1 MRRNSQPANITDFT
15 SSPNPDVAQI
25 DLSESMTRAEK
36 RATSGLAAI
45 FGLRMLGM
53 FLILPVFALY
63 AEHLPGGDNHTLVG
77 LTLGMYGLTQA
88 LLMIPFGMA
97 SDRIGRKKVII
108 FGLILF
114 AIGSFV
120 AASASDIYWTIAG
133 RAIQGA
139 GAISAAI
146 TAMLADLTREEHRTK
161 AMAMIGSTI
170 GLVFAA
176 SMVAGPALNHLI
188 GVPGIFALT
197 GVLALA
203 AIWVVKV
210 WVPDPLVSHFH
221 ADAQASPARLKD
233 VLHNA
238 QLLRLD
244 FGIFALHAAQMA
256 MFVVVPVAL
265 KDSGLPANDHWA
277 VYLPVL
283 LGSFVLMVPALIYGE
298 KRGQMKPVYIGAV
311 ALMLAAQ
318 LGLAVGIESLWA
330 IVWALFFYFV
340 AFNLLEASLPS
351 LISKLAPASAK
362 GTAMGVYNT
371 AQALGL
377 FFGGF
382 FGGWLAEHHGFTTVF
397 VFCSV
402 LIAVWLLASL
412 SMNAPPAVKTRLFRI
427 GTLPPDQ
434 AALLKMQLAEVS
446 GVVEASVLAEE
457 GVAMLKVS
465 LRGWDEAAA
474 RSLLDAAAPAGLA

>member
-1 MRRNSQPANITDFT
+1 
-15 SSPNPDVAQI
+15 
-25 DLSESMTRAEK
+25 MTRSEK

-45 FGLRMLGM
+45 FALRMLGM

-114 AIGSFV
+114 ALGSFL
-120 AASASDIYWTIAG
+120 AASAHDIYWTIAG
-133 RAIQGA
+133 RALQGA
-139 GAISAAI
+139 GAVSAAV

-161 AMAMIGSTI
+161 AMALIGSSI
-170 GLVFAA
+170 GVTFAV
-176 SMVAGPALNHLI
+176 SLVAGPALNHLI

-210 WVPDPLVSHFH
+210 WIPDPADSHFH
-221 ADAQASPARLKD
+221 ADAQANPAKLID
-233 VLHNA
+233 VLRNG
-238 QLLRLD
+238 QLARLD

-265 KDSGLPANDHWA
+265 KNSGLAPAQHWA

-283 LGSFVLMVPALIYGE
+283 LGSFVLMVPAIIYGE
-298 KRGQMKPVYIGAV
+298 KRGKMKPVFIGAV
-311 ALMLAAQ
+311 ALMLLAQ
-318 LGLAVGIESLWA
+318 LGLAFGIGYFWG
-330 IVWALFFYFV
+330 IVWSLFAYFV

-351 LISKLAPASAK
+351 LISKLAPVSAK

-377 FFGGF
+377 FTGGLV
-382 FGGWLAEHHGFTTVF
+382 GGWLAQHYGFHAVF
-397 VFCSV
+397 IFCVV
-402 LIAVWLLASL
+402 LMAAWLLASL
-412 SMNAPPAVKTRLFRI
+412 SMQAPPAIRTRMFRV
-427 GTLPPDQ
+427 GAMPPDQ
-434 AALLKMQLAEVS
+434 AALLKIQLAAVA
-446 GVVEASVLAEE
+446 GVVEAAVLAEE

-465 LRGWDEAAA
+465 IMGWDEAGA
-474 RSLLDAAAPAGLA
+474 RSLLAGLAV

>member
-1 MRRNSQPANITDFT
+1 
-15 SSPNPDVAQI
+15 
-25 DLSESMTRAEK
+25 MTRAEK

-63 AEHLPGGDNHTLVG
+63 AQHLPGGDNYTLVG

-88 LLMIPFGMA
+88 ALMIPFGMA

-108 FGLILF
+108 FGLVIF
-114 AIGSFV
+114 ALGSFV
-120 AASASDIYWTIAG
+120 AAFAADIYWTIAG
-133 RAIQGA
+133 RALQGA
-139 GAISAAI
+139 GAISAAV
-146 TAMLADLTREEHRTK
+146 TAMLADLTREEQRTK
-161 AMAMIGSTI
+161 AMATIGSTI
-170 GLVFAA
+170 GIAFAV
-176 SMVAGPALNHLI
+176 SLVAGPALGHLI

-203 AIWVVKV
+203 AIVVVKV
-210 WVPDPLVSHFH
+210 WIPDPVNTHFH
-221 ADAQASPARLKD
+221 ADAEANPARLKD
-233 VLHNA
+233 VLRDP

-265 KDSGLPANDHWA
+265 KNSGFAVDQHWK

-283 LGSFVLMVPALIYGE
+283 VGSFVLMIPAIIAGE
-298 KRGQMKPVYIGAV
+298 KRGKMKPVFISAV

-318 LGLAVGIESLWA
+318 IGLALGIGHFWGIVG
-330 IVWALFFYFV
+330 ALFFYFV

-351 LISKLAPASAK
+351 LISKLAPVSAK

-377 FFGGF
+377 FTGGVV
-382 FGGWLAEHHGFTTVF
+382 GGWLAQHVGFPAVF
-397 VFCSV
+397 EFCVV
-402 LIAVWLLASL
+402 LMGAWLIASL
-412 SMNAPPAVKTRLFRI
+412 SMTAPLAIRTRMFNV
-427 GTLPPDQ
+427 GVMDSDQ
-434 AALLKMQLAEVS
+434 AALLKTRLAGVA
-446 GVVEASVLAEE
+446 GVVEAAVLAEE
-457 GVAMLKVS
+457 GVAMLKV
-465 LRGWDEAAA
+465 LRAGWDEAGAKA
-474 RSLLDAAAPAGLA
+474 ILQVPA

>member
-1 MRRNSQPANITDFT
+1 
-15 SSPNPDVAQI
+15 VAQI

-36 RATSGLAAI
+36 RAASGLAAI

-63 AEHLPGGDNHTLVG
+63 AEDLPGGDNHTLVG
-77 LTLGMYGLTQA
+77 LALGIYGLTQA

-108 FGLILF
+108 FGLIVF
-114 AIGSFV
+114 ALGSFL
-120 AASASDIYWTIAG
+120 AATATDITWTIAG
-133 RAIQGA
+133 RALQGA
-139 GAISAAI
+139 GAISAAV

-161 AMAMIGSTI
+161 AMAFIGSTI
-170 GLVFAA
+170 GIAFAV
-176 SMVAGPALNHLI
+176 SLVAGPALNRVI

-197 GVLALA
+197 GILALA

-210 WVPDPLVSHFH
+210 WVPDPANSHFH
-221 ADAQASPARLKD
+221 ADAQANPARLKD
-233 VLHNA
+233 VLRNR

-265 KDSGLPANDHWA
+265 KNSGLAAADHWA

-283 LGSFVLMVPALIYGE
+283 LGSFVLMVPAIILGE
-298 KRGQMKPVYIGAV
+298 KRGQMKPVFIGGV
-311 ALMLAAQ
+311 ALMLLAQ
-318 LGLAVGIESLWA
+318 LGLAFGIGHFWG

-377 FFGGF
+377 FFGGV
-382 FGGWLAEHHGFTTVF
+382 FGGWLAQHYGFAAVF
-397 VFCSV
+397 IFCVV
-402 LIAVWLLASL
+402 LMAAWLLASL
-412 SMNAPPAVKTRLFRI
+412 SMKAPPAIKTRMFRI
-427 GTLPPDQ
+427 GVMPEDQ
-434 AALLKMQLAEVS
+434 AALLKAQLAGVA
-446 GVVEASVLAEE
+446 GVVEAVVLAEE

-465 LRGWDEAAA
+465 LKGWDEAGA
-474 RSLLDAAAPAGLA
+474 RSLLDTATA

>member
-1 MRRNSQPANITDFT
+1 MAH
-15 SSPNPDVAQI
+15 I

-88 LLMIPFGMA
+88 ILMIPFGMV

-108 FGLILF
+108 FGLVVF
-114 AIGSFV
+114 ALGSFV
-120 AASASDIYWTIAG
+120 AATASDIYWTIFG
-133 RAIQGA
+133 RALQGA
-139 GAISAAI
+139 GAISAAV

-161 AMAMIGSTI
+161 AMALIGSSI
-170 GLVFAA
+170 GLTFAI
-176 SMVAGPALNHLI
+176 SLVAGPALNRVI

-197 GVLALA
+197 GILALA

-210 WVPDPLVSHFH
+210 WVPDPVDSHFH
-221 ADAQASPARLKD
+221 ADAEANPAKLVD
-233 VLHNA
+233 VLKNG

-265 KDSGLPANDHWA
+265 KNSGLVPDHHWA

-283 LGSFVLMVPALIYGE
+283 LGSFVLMVPGIIYGE
-298 KRGQMKPVYIGAV
+298 KRGKMKPVFIGAV
-311 ALMLAAQ
+311 ALMLLAQ
-318 LGLAVGIESLWA
+318 LGLALGIEHFWG

-351 LISKLAPASAK
+351 LISKLAPVSAK

-377 FFGGF
+377 FFGGV
-382 FGGWLAEHHGFTTVF
+382 FGGWLAQHHGFQAVF
-397 VFCSV
+397 VFCV
-402 LIAVWLLASL
+402 ILMAAWLVASL
-412 SMNAPPAVKTRLFRI
+412 SMTAPPAIKTRMFRV
-427 GTLPPDQ
+427 GVMPADQ
-434 AALLKMQLAEVS
+434 AALLKSQLAGVS
-446 GVVEASVLAEE
+446 GVVEAVVLAEE

-465 LRGWDEAAA
+465 IKGWDEAHA
-474 RSLLDAAAPAGLA
+474 RSLLEMAAV

>member
-1 MRRNSQPANITDFT
+1 M
-15 SSPNPDVAQI
+15 AQI

-36 RATSGLAAI
+36 RAASGLAAI

-63 AEHLPGGDNHTLVG
+63 AEDLQGGDNYTLVG
-77 LTLGMYGLTQA
+77 LALGIYGLTQA
-88 LLMIPFGMA
+88 ILMIPFGMA

-108 FGLILF
+108 FGLIVF
-114 AIGSFV
+114 AFGSFV
-120 AASASDIYWTIAG
+120 AMAATDIYWTIIG
-133 RAIQGA
+133 RALQGA
-139 GAISAAI
+139 GAISAAV

-161 AMAMIGSTI
+161 AMALIGSTI
-170 GLVFAA
+170 GIAFAVSLA
-176 SMVAGPALNHLI
+176 AGPALNRLI
-188 GVPGIFALT
+188 GVPGIFAMT
-197 GVLALA
+197 GILALA

-210 WVPDPLVSHFH
+210 WVPDPADTHFH
-221 ADAQASPARLKD
+221 ADAQANPAKLAD
-233 VLHNA
+233 VLKND
-238 QLLRLD
+238 QLARLD

-265 KDSGLPANDHWA
+265 VNSGLAADHHWA

-283 LGSFVLMVPALIYGE
+283 LGSFVLMVPAIIIGE
-298 KRGQMKPVYIGAV
+298 KRGQMKPVFIGGV
-311 ALMLAAQ
+311 ALMLLAQ
-318 LGLAVGIESLWA
+318 LGLAYGIEHFWG

-377 FFGGF
+377 FFGGV
-382 FGGWLAEHHGFTTVF
+382 FGGWLAQHYGFAAVF
-397 VFCSV
+397 IFCV
-402 LIAVWLLASL
+402 ILMAIWLLASL
-412 SMNAPPAVKTRLFRI
+412 SMTPPPAIKTRLFRV
-427 GTLPPDQ
+427 GAMPADE
-434 AALLKMQLAEVS
+434 AALLKMQLAEVA
-446 GVVEASVLAEE
+446 GVVEAVVLAEE

-465 LRGWDEAAA
+465 LKGWDEAAA
-474 RSLLDAAAPAGLA
+474 RTLLDAPARQA

>member
-1 MRRNSQPANITDFT
+1 
-15 SSPNPDVAQI
+15 VAHI

-36 RATSGLAAI
+36 RAASGLAAI

-77 LTLGMYGLTQA
+77 LALGMYGLTQA
-88 LLMIPFGMA
+88 ILMIPFGMA

-108 FGLILF
+108 FGLVVF
-114 AIGSFV
+114 ALGSFL

-133 RAIQGA
+133 RALQGA
-139 GAISAAI
+139 GAISAAV

-161 AMAMIGSTI
+161 AMAFVGSTI
-170 GLVFAA
+170 GIAFAV
-176 SMVAGPALNHLI
+176 SLVAGPALNRVI

-210 WVPDPLVSHFH
+210 WVPDPADSHFH
-221 ADAQASPARLKD
+221 ADAQASPAKLAD
-233 VLHNA
+233 VLRNG
-238 QLLRLD
+238 QLARLD

-265 KDSGLPANDHWA
+265 KDSGLAADHHWA

-283 LGSFVLMVPALIYGE
+283 LGSFVLMVPGIIYGE
-298 KRGQMKPVYIGAV
+298 RRGKMKPVFVGAV

-318 LGLAVGIESLWA
+318 IGLALGIGHFWG

-377 FFGGF
+377 FFGGV
-382 FGGWLAEHHGFTTVF
+382 FGGWLAQHHGFPAVF
-397 VFCSV
+397 VFCVV
-402 LIAVWLLASL
+402 LMAVWLLASL
-412 SMNAPPAVKTRLFRI
+412 SMAAPPAIKTRMFHV
-427 GTLPPDQ
+427 GAMPADQ
-434 AALLKMQLAEVS
+434 AALLKAQLAGVA
-446 GVVEASVLAEE
+446 GVVEAVVLAEE

-465 LRGWDEAAA
+465 LQGWDEARAL
-474 RSLLDAAAPAGLA
+474 SLLETAAA

>member
-1 MRRNSQPANITDFT
+1 
-15 SSPNPDVAQI
+15 VAHI
-25 DLSESMTRAEK
+25 DLSESMTRAER
-36 RATSGLAAI
+36 RAASGLAAI

-108 FGLILF
+108 FGLIVF
-114 AIGSFV
+114 ALGSFV
-120 AASASDIYWTIAG
+120 AATATDIYWTIFG

-139 GAISAAI
+139 GAISAAV

-170 GLVFAA
+170 GIAFAV
-176 SMVAGPALNHLI
+176 SLVAGPALNRVI

-197 GVLALA
+197 GILALA

-210 WVPDPLVSHFH
+210 WVPDPLDSHFH
-221 ADAQASPARLKD
+221 ADAQANPARLKD
-233 VLHNA
+233 VLRNG

-265 KDSGLPANDHWA
+265 KNSGLAADHHWA

-283 LGSFVLMVPALIYGE
+283 LGSFVLMVPAIVVGE
-298 KRGQMKPVYIGAV
+298 KRGQMKPVFIGGV
-311 ALMLAAQ
+311 ALMLLAQ
-318 LGLAVGIESLWA
+318 LGLAFGIEHMWG

-351 LISKLAPASAK
+351 LISKLAPVSAK

-377 FFGGF
+377 FFGGV
-382 FGGWLAEHHGFTTVF
+382 FGGWLAQHHGFQAVF
-397 VFCSV
+397 LFCVV
-402 LIAVWLLASL
+402 LMAAWLIASL
-412 SMNAPPAVKTRLFRI
+412 SMTAPPAIKTRMFRV
-427 GTLPPDQ
+427 GVMPADQ
-434 AALLKMQLAEVS
+434 AALLKAQLAGVA
-446 GVVEASVLAEE
+446 GVVEAVVLAEE

-465 LRGWDEAAA
+465 IKGWDEAGA
-474 RSLLDAAAPAGLA
+474 RSLLETA

>member
-1 MRRNSQPANITDFT
+1 
-15 SSPNPDVAQI
+15 VAQI

-36 RATSGLAAI
+36 RAASGLAAI

-77 LTLGMYGLTQA
+77 LALGMYGLTQA

-108 FGLILF
+108 FGLVVF
-114 AIGSFV
+114 ALGSFV
-120 AASASDIYWTIAG
+120 AAMAADIYWTIFG
-133 RAIQGA
+133 RALQGA
-139 GAISAAI
+139 GAISAAV

-161 AMAMIGSTI
+161 AMALIGSTI
-170 GLVFAA
+170 GIAFAV
-176 SMVAGPALNHLI
+176 SLVAGPALNHLI

-197 GVLALA
+197 GALALA
-203 AIWVVKV
+203 AIWVVKT
-210 WVPDPLVSHFH
+210 WVPDPADTHFH
-221 ADAQASPARLKD
+221 ADAQANPAKLVDILKD
-233 VLHNA
+233 P
-238 QLLRLD
+238 QLARLD

-265 KDSGLPANDHWA
+265 KNSGLAPGQHWA

-283 LGSFVLMVPALIYGE
+283 LGSFVLMVPAIIYGE
-298 KRGQMKPVYIGAV
+298 KRGHMKPVFIGAV
-311 ALMLAAQ
+311 ALMLLAQ
-318 LGLAVGIESLWA
+318 LGLAFGIGYFWG

-351 LISKLAPASAK
+351 LISKLAPVSAK

-377 FFGGF
+377 FFGGA
-382 FGGWLAEHHGFTTVF
+382 FGGWLAQHQGFHAVF
-397 VFCSV
+397 VFCV
-402 LIAVWLLASL
+402 ALMGIWLLASL
-412 SMNAPPAVKTRLFRI
+412 SMAAPPAIRTRMFHV
-427 GTLPPDQ
+427 GTMPADQ
-434 AALLKMQLAEVS
+434 AALLKAQLAGIS
-446 GVVEASVLAEE
+446 GVVEAVVLAEE

-465 LRGWDEAAA
+465 VKGWDEAGA
-474 RSLLDAAAPAGLA
+474 RSLIETA

>member
-1 MRRNSQPANITDFT
+1 M
-15 SSPNPDVAQI
+15 AQI

-36 RATSGLAAI
+36 RAASGLAAI

-63 AEHLPGGDNHTLVG
+63 AEDLPGGDNHTLVG
-77 LTLGMYGLTQA
+77 LALGMYGLTQA
-88 LLMIPFGMA
+88 ILMIPFGMA

-108 FGLILF
+108 FGLIVF

-120 AASASDIYWTIAG
+120 AMAAIDIYWTIAG
-133 RAIQGA
+133 RALQGA
-139 GAISAAI
+139 GAISAAV

-161 AMAMIGSTI
+161 AMALVGSTI
-170 GLVFAA
+170 GIAFAV
-176 SMVAGPALNHLI
+176 SLVAGPALNRVI

-197 GVLALA
+197 GILALA

-210 WVPDPLVSHFH
+210 WVPDPDDSHFH
-221 ADAQASPARLKD
+221 ADAQANPAKLID
-233 VLHNA
+233 VLKNS
-238 QLLRLD
+238 QLARLD

-265 KDSGLPANDHWA
+265 KNSGLAVDQHWA

-283 LGSFVLMVPALIYGE
+283 LGSFVLMVPAIIIGE
-298 KRGQMKPVYIGAV
+298 KRGQMKPVFIGAV
-311 ALMLAAQ
+311 ALMLLAQ
-318 LGLAVGIESLWA
+318 LGFAFGIDHFWG

-351 LISKLAPASAK
+351 LISKLAPVSAK

-377 FFGGF
+377 FFGGV
-382 FGGWLAEHHGFTTVF
+382 FGGWLAQHHGFQAVF
-397 VFCSV
+397 IFCV
-402 LIAVWLLASL
+402 ILMGAWLVASL
-412 SMNAPPAVKTRLFRI
+412 SMTAPPAIKTRMFRV
-427 GTLPPDQ
+427 GVMPADQ
-434 AALLKMQLAEVS
+434 AALLKAQLAEVA
-446 GVVEASVLAEE
+446 GVVEAVVLAEE

-465 LRGWDEAAA
+465 IKGWDEAGV
-474 RSLLDAAAPAGLA
+474 RSLLDTAAA